1 MQNPQRPAS
10 LRMQNLNED
19 WNKRLMKKFIT
30 AAFMLALTGTNC
42 RATTPPCEFHAQAP
56 ESHLVIAGDTLWDIA
71 EKFLQN
77 PWCWPNVWEK
87 NKDTINNPHKIYPGQ
102 TIFFDRQRGR
112 LSLSENTVSG
122 LHNSKKLSPHIRA
135 ESLSAQAV
143 PVIPPQLLT
152 LIKKVPILSNIQMA
166 TAAKILAFADGHT
179 MGVKNDT
186 VFVIGTL
193 EGQQNFQVVRPEL
206 GIKDPETGMILAHA
220 GKVVG
225 SVKLIRAASEAQQAH
240 LFMVTDSTA
249 ELLAG
254 DLLLPVAPALAMS
267 DFPPLH
273 ASAAISGHIA
283 SIFRDGLWAGTY
295 DLVAINRGSQHGLDV
310 GSTLS
315 VMKQARIVADNTP
328 NQNKLT
334 LPMQTVATLLVIDV
348 TERVAFALVMR
359 STDGINIGDLIASA
373 GGSTK

>member
-1 MQNPQRPAS
+1 MQNPQRSAS
-10 LRMQNLNED
+10 PRMQNLNQD
-19 WNKRLMKKFIT
+19 WNKKPMKKFIT
-30 AAFMLALTGTNC
+30 AAFMLALAGTNC

-77 PWCWPNVWEK
+77 PWCWPRVWEQ
-87 NKDTINNPHKIYPGQ
+87 NKDAINNPHKIYPGQ
-102 TIFFDRQRGR
+102 TIYFDRQRGR

-122 LHNSKKLSPHIRA
+122 SRSSKKLSPHIRA
-135 ESLSAQAV
+135 ESLSNQAV
-143 PVIPPQLLT
+143 PVIPPHLLA
-152 LIKKVPILSNIQMA
+152 LARKLPILSNIQM
-166 TAAKILAFADGHT
+166 TTSAKILAFADGRA

-186 VFVIGTL
+186 VFVMGAL

-206 GIKDPETGMILAHA
+206 GIKDPETGVILAHA
-220 GKVVG
+220 GKLVG
-225 SVKLIRAASEAQQAH
+225 SVKLIRAASEPQQAH
-240 LFMVTDSTA
+240 LFTVTDSTA

-254 DLLLPVAPALAMS
+254 DLLLPIAPALAMS

-283 SIFRDGLWAGTY
+283 SIFRDGLWAGPY
-295 DLVAINRGSQHGLDV
+295 DLVAINRGTQHGLDA

-315 VMKQARIVADNTP
+315 VMKQARIVADNTR

-334 LPMQTVATLLVIDV
+334 LPMQIIATLLVIDV

-359 STDGINIGDLIASA
+359 STDGINIGDLIASSE
-373 GGSTK
+373 GSTK